1 MGALKKFDRGDIFTT
16 VHLAKKSW
24 SATSSS
30 LDSYGIEVI
39 LASTGSVSFPLVS
52 NSPAFYTNY
61 KSLKQLY
68 YSNFPTE
75 ESSDLIPTG
84 SFDNFLQ
91 SSLNTRTRVLNRK
104 AAVFSFPKNVIGEGI
119 EPGTFETAIES
130 SYIFNEPDYVLETVA
145 AGGEYIVDA
154 FNGIIIDDAEG
165 QLILGTPTTTEEV
178 GKKIGD
184 IIYTHGLVVFTDEE
198 YADLFSDFEDTTI
211 SWKSRQSIYTT
222 NYSCK
227 VRDEEFNYSLNP
239 TAKKDSFGNIA
250 DNLSGSEFRPYVT
263 SIGLY
268 NDDQELIAVAK
279 LGQPIPKS
287 TDTDMTFVVKLDI

>member
-1 MGALKKFDRGDIFTT
+1 MAAFKKFDRGNIFTT

-39 LASTGSVSFPLVS
+39 LASTGSVTFPLVT
-52 NSPAFYTNY
+52 NSPSFYTNY

-75 ESSDLIPTG
+75 EPSNEIPTG

-91 SSLNTRTRVLNRK
+91 SSLYTQTRVLNRK
-104 AAVFSFPKNVIGEGI
+104 AAVFSFPKSVIGEGI

-130 SYIFNEPDYVLETVA
+130 SYIFNEPDYVLETIE

-154 FNGIIIDDAEG
+154 FNGIIVDDAEG

-184 IIYTHGLVVFTDEE
+184 IIYTHGLVIFTDEE
-198 YADLFSDFEDTTI
+198 YADLFSDLEDTTI

-222 NYSCK
+222 NYTCK
-227 VRDEEFNYSLNP
+227 VRDEEFNYTLNP
-239 TAKKDSFGNIA
+239 TAKKDAFGSLA
-250 DNLSGSEFRPYVT
+250 DNLTGTQFKPYVT
-263 SIGLY
+263 AIGLY

-287 TDTDMTFVVKLDI
+287 TETDMTFVVKLDI